1 MTIEEVSELRKQ
13 EKNRTLRK
21 PNCIKEPVT
30 IVEKS
35 LQQQKIL
42 IGNQICKLLNKKG
55 VMQNFSYTSL
65 LYKSIIRNSFAIK
78 TFKGLGTKKRPY
90 TIDSEFGKGKIWNAH
105 EFFKKKKFPDYIEK
119 KHCFGNCFTMA
130 YNLAYHKIPAKVLS
144 GISNNYDHS
153 FLHSV
158 IEAENKYIIDFNL
171 NLCIDKDLYCKFFPF
186 EVLSEL
192 EGKRILKDKDF
203 VDSNIKVLKDMSIM
217 YFNFAYDDVIDYI
230 KNEERQQQ
238 NIEFVK

>member
-1 MTIEEVSELRKQ
+1 MEEVSELRKQ

-30 IVEKS
+30 IAEKS
-35 LQQQKIL
+35 LQKQKIL

-55 VMQNFSYTSL
+55 VMQNFSYASL

-90 TIDSEFGKGKIWNAH
+90 IIDGEFGKGKIWNAH
-105 EFFKKKKFPDYIEK
+105 EFFKKRRYPDYIEK
-119 KHCFGNCFTMA
+119 NYCFGNCFTMA
-130 YNLAYHKIPAKVLS
+130 YNLAYHNIPSKVLS
-144 GISNNYDHS
+144 GISNNYNHS
-153 FLHSV
+153 YLHSV
-158 IEAENKYIIDFNL
+158 MEAENKYIIDFNL
-171 NLCIDKDLYCKFFPF
+171 NLCIDKDLYHKLFPF

-192 EGKRILKDKDF
+192 EGKRILKDIDF
-203 VDSNIKVLKDMSIM
+203 VNSNMKVVKDMSIM

-230 KNEERQQQ
+230 KNEERQKE
-238 NIEFVK
+238 NVELAK